1 MAECA
6 VCQGRYLRGLKLA
19 GAASAIWRT
28 VGADGESAERDVI
41 QNVLETTAP
50 HLARPQHSQA
60 WTAGQA
66 MNTAQVAMYA
76 FGEID

>member
-6 VCQGRYLRGLKLA
+6 VHQGRYVRGLKLA
-19 GAASAIWRT
+19 GAAAGVWQA
-28 VGADGESAERDVI
+28 VGTEGKSAEQNAI
-41 QNVLETTAP
+41 QKILETTALR
-50 HLARPQHSQA
+50 LAGPQHSQA

-66 MNTAQVAMYA
+66 MNTAQVALYA

>member
-6 VCQGRYLRGLKLA
+6 VGQGRYVRGLKLA
-19 GAASAIWRT
+19 GAAAAIWRT
-28 VGADGESAERDVI
+28 VGAEGESAERDVV
-41 QNVLETTAP
+41 QKVLDTTAS
-50 HLARPQHSQA
+50 HLAKPQHSQA